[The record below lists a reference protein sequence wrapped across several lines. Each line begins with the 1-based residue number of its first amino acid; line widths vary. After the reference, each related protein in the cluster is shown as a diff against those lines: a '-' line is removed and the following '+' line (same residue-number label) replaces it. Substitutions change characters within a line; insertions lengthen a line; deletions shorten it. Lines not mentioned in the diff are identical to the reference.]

1 MRVSGVPYEVQH
13 YTTEEVIELCAQIAE
28 VPGMTQKDIA
38 RAIRSIQVECLWKD
52 GTVHLKTRKK
62 EFLLS
67 DIIDNSK
74 KNI

>member
-28 VPGMTQKDIA
+28 VPGMTPKDIA
-38 RAIRSIQVECLWKD
+38 RAIRNIQVECLWKD
-52 GTVHLKTRKK
+52 GTVHLKTRKR